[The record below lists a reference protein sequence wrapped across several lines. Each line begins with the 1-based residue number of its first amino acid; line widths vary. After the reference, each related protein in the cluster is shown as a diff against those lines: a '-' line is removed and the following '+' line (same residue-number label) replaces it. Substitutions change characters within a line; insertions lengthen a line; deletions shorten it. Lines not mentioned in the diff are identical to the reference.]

1 MKSTL
6 DNEEVKKKLSA
17 EEIASAQSVLQDTL
31 KWLDSN
37 QLAEKDEFVDKKKE
51 LEEIVR
57 PMMSMIYQKGGQYC
71 GQEQRSSS
79 DHSGPTIEE
88 VD

>member
-37 QLAEKDEFVDKKKE
+37 QLAEKDEFVD
-51 LEEIVR
+51 
-57 PMMSMIYQKGGQYC
+57 
-71 GQEQRSSS
+71 
-79 DHSGPTIEE
+79 
-88 VD
+88 